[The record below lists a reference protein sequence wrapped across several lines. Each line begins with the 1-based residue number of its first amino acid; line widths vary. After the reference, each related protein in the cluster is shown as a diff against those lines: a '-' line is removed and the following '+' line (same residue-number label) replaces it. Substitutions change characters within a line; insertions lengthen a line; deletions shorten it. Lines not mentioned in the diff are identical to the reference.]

1 MDVLKL
7 SVWMVLMNLG
17 NLASNVKGII
27 VGTYTALALE
37 NSNTRQVEMFYACLL
52 FYIPIFS
59 NKSNFYSKLEI
70 FFFLIKENSSTRRF

>member
-37 NSNTRQVEMFYACLL
+37 NSNTRHVLCMFIILYSNIFQQIELL
-52 FYIPIFS
+52 
-59 NKSNFYSKLEI
+59 L
-70 FFFLIKENSSTRRF
+70 